1 MSAEHVTAVFDQ
13 TSRGGSHLVIL
24 LTIAIY
30 SDHHGEWYADQATLQ
45 KRARLTRR
53 RVKQVLDDLVDAG
66 ELAVVSRHGRGR
78 LSNYRLL
85 IGPKNVQ
92 QAAPIPEK
100 KGEAESTFSAQKAE
114 AESTFPTPKQEA
126 DSRFSH
132 PPCPPFPPHPQSPLN
147 PPEKLKQE
155 EETFGL
161 PPAPSQPGPAGFA
174 PDLSSQEAPISSFPA
189 GQDAVFRVN
198 LLLEGAAIPLPS
210 PSQIGLWSKAL
221 GGIEPLLELLSQ
233 LIQAGLANK
242 RNPSAYIHRVVL
254 DRAAHPKPAASWPG
268 RRSHNP
274 MHTAGADDRRREQ
287 ARLILETAKRGD
299 SW

>member
-1 MSAEHVTAVFDQ
+1 
-13 TSRGGSHLVIL
+13 VIL

-53 RVKQVLDDLVDAG
+53 RVKQVLDDLVAAG

-161 PPAPSQPGPAGFA
+161 PPAPSQSARRDSRQTCRVKERRSRLSQPVRTPSSASTSSSKEPPSPYPALPRSACGPKPSAASSPSWSFCASSSRPASPTSAIPA
-174 PDLSSQEAPISSFPA
+174 PTSTASSWTAPPTPSPRRPRGHGGVRTTPCTPPA
-189 GQDAVFRVN
+189 PTT
-198 LLLEGAAIPLPS
+198 GAANRPGS
-210 PSQIGLWSKAL
+210 SWRQQSEVTVGD
-221 GGIEPLLELLSQ
+221 LLDVQEL
-233 LIQAGLANK
+233 
-242 RNPSAYIHRVVL
+242 
-254 DRAAHPKPAASWPG
+254 
-268 RRSHNP
+268 
-274 MHTAGADDRRREQ
+274 
-287 ARLILETAKRGD
+287 
-299 SW
+299 